1 MKLNREGN
9 IVDLYESFPKL
20 IKIISTGDKMK
31 IVRACYFLLGQ
42 VLHWMKS
49 RPDILV
55 QIFKLGPYT
64 NEVFIELHNST
75 ISRRVD
81 HMELLFQNI
90 RDESVDVQFARTFFN
105 HIKAAL
111 ELSGGDGD

>member
-1 MKLNREGN
+1 MILNREGN

-31 IVRACYFLLGQ
+31 IVRAYYFLLGQ

-49 RPDILV
+49 LPDILV

-64 NEVFIELHNST
+64 NELHNST

-90 RDESVDVQFARTFFN
+90 RDESVDVRFARTFFN
-105 HIKAAL
+105 HIKAVL
-111 ELSGGDGD
+111 ELSGGGGGD